1 MPKRKR
7 IGILTSGGD
16 CGGLNAVIRAVVR
29 RARDYDMEV
38 YGIKDATA
46 GLMARPVEAELLD
59 VKRVSGILRYGGTIL
74 GTVNKG
80 NPFAY
85 PMPDGSLV
93 DRSAEVITGYHRLG
107 LDALIGVGGD
117 GSLAILR
124 QLALQGDWNFVGI
137 PKTID
142 NDVGATEYSVGFNT
156 ALSVAVEALDQLT
169 YTAISHSRVMVMEV
183 MGRDAGHIAISAGI
197 AGGAHVIL
205 IPEIPY
211 KLENVCKRIRDRK
224 ERGNNFS
231 IVVVAEAVRTESGEP
246 VTYTN
251 SLGQSLYGGIGHYI
265 GNEIALR
272 TGIETRVM
280 VLGHLQRGGTPFSSG
295 SPAGSSLWGGCCGL
309 DRPRQIRPHGGLAK
323 SAGGGC
329 APGRGHLPVSAGG
342 GGRGFDRHSHWL
354 EYLRGRG
361 GSAAFAQ
368 HFPLIFRQKRHVGRD
383 NLPADIGEPVPHLAL
398 AAQARDPVHRTAKL

>member
-1 MPKRKR
+1 MARPQR

-29 RARDYDMEV
+29 RARDYHMDV
-38 YGIKDATA
+38 FGIKDATA
-46 GLMARPVEAELLD
+46 GLMARPVEAVHLD
-59 VKRVSGILRYGGTIL
+59 VKGVSGILRYGGTIL

-85 PMPDGSLV
+85 PMADGSVV
-93 DRSAEVITGYHRLG
+93 DRSEEVIQGYHQLG
-107 LDALIGVGGD
+107 LEALIGVGGD
-117 GSLAILR
+117 GSLTILR
-124 QLALQGDWNFVGI
+124 KLAQQGGWNFVGV

-142 NDVGATEYSVGFNT
+142 NDVGATENSVGFNT

-211 KLENVCKRIRDRK
+211 TLENVCHKILERK
-224 ERGNNFS
+224 SHGANFS
-231 IVVVAEAVRTESGEP
+231 IVVVAEAVKTESGDP
-246 VTYTN
+246 VKYTN
-251 SLGQSLYGGIGHYI
+251 SLGQCLYGGIGQYI

-280 VLGHLQRGGTPFSSG
+280 NLGHLQRGGTP
-295 SPAGSSLWGGCCGL
+295 SPL
-309 DRPRQIRPHGGLAK
+309 DRLLGAAFGVAAVDLIAQER
-323 SAGGGC
+323 
-329 APGRGHLPVSAGG
+329 
-342 GGRGFDRHSHWL
+342 FDRMVAWQNRRVVDVPLAEAVAGYRGVAPDDILVATARGLNAYVGEIEAPPIAASVPLHS
-354 EYLRGRG
+354 
-361 GSAAFAQ
+361 
-368 HFPLIFRQKRHVGRD
+368 
-383 NLPADIGEPVPHLAL
+383 
-398 AAQARDPVHRTAKL
+398 TC

>member
-1 MPKRKR
+1 
-7 IGILTSGGD
+7 
-16 CGGLNAVIRAVVR
+16 
-29 RARDYDMEV
+29 
-38 YGIKDATA
+38 
-46 GLMARPVEAELLD
+46 MARPVEAELLD

-280 VLGHLQRGGTPFSSG
+280 VLGHLQRGGTP
-295 SPAGSSLWGGCCGL
+295 SPL
-309 DRPRQIRPHGGLAK
+309 DRLLG
-323 SAGGGC
+323 
-329 APGRGHLPVSAGG
+329 
-342 GGRGFDRHSHWL
+342 
-354 EYLRGRG
+354 
-361 GSAAFAQ
+361 AAFGVAAVDLIAQ
-368 HFPLIFRQKRHVGRD
+368 GKYDRMVAWQNRRVVDVPLAEAISQYRRVEVDGALIATAIGLNTYVG
-383 NLPADIGEPVPHLAL
+383 EV
-398 AAQARDPVHRTAKL
+398 DPQLLRSISP